1 MKEVTKNTKN
11 AKNNK
16 PVSHNR
22 YKLEVEIYQFNS
34 ATQSDV
40 TKQLV
45 LLLII
50 KISQTLIN

>member
-22 YKLEVEIYQFNS
+22 YKLEVEIY
-34 ATQSDV
+34 
-40 TKQLV
+40 
-45 LLLII
+45 
-50 KISQTLIN
+50 